1 MPGRRVVVTP
11 LPVLYACQ
19 GCSELGQA
27 AREAGAA
34 LDRAGVVEL
43 VWLGAAQ
50 DLKPTQRYPI
60 FALDACGEACARR
73 WLERRG
79 VAVDRS
85 YVLPESPR

>member
-1 MPGRRVVVTP
+1 MPGRRV
-11 LPVLYACQ
+11 
-19 GCSELGQA
+19 
-27 AREAGAA
+27 
-34 LDRAGVVEL
+34 
-43 VWLGAAQ
+43 LGAAQ